1 MAVRKAHVGDAPAI
15 HRLVNHYAREE
26 VMLPLS
32 LGDVY
37 DRLRDFCVYEE
48 NGDLLA
54 CGALHV
60 VWEDLA
66 EVRSLAVRE
75 DARGRG
81 IGRELFDALVH
92 EAPALGVSRV
102 FVLTFVPDFFAR
114 LGMAHADKE
123 SLPHKVW
130 ADCVRCPRFP
140 NCDEVALMAEV
151 TAGGALQREGS

>member
-1 MAVRKAHVGDAPAI
+1 MSVRKAHIGDAPAI

-37 DRLRDFCVYEE
+37 ERLRDFFVYEVDGE
-48 NGDLLA
+48 MLA

-75 DARGRG
+75 DARRRG
-81 IGRELFDALVH
+81 IGRELLHACANL
-92 EAPALGVSRV
+92 EVS
-102 FVLTFVPDFFAR
+102 P
-114 LGMAHADKE
+114 
-123 SLPHKVW
+123 
-130 ADCVRCPRFP
+130 
-140 NCDEVALMAEV
+140 
-151 TAGGALQREGS
+151 